1 MNEHERLRVDLGAYV
16 LGQLDEESTARLEQ
30 HLDGCDRCT
39 AELGELTPVAAALAD
54 LRVRPA
60 ASPGEP
66 PAALGDRVVGAV
78 EQAARAE
85 RRTSWARTAGIA
97 GVAAA
102 VALVLSLGV
111 QSLTDDPTPT
121 NPAVRTVPTEAV
133 SVRDEAP
140 GVRASA
146 ALVNHTWGV
155 EVKLRAS
162 GFEDGGRY
170 RVDVLGSDGD
180 RFPAGEF
187 VGTGTRE
194 MDCNLNS
201 SVLRDQAAGFEVTDG
216 DGRVVAAST
225 FG

>member
-16 LGQLDEESTARLEQ
+16 LGQLDEDAAARLER
-30 HLDGCDRCT
+30 HLDGCASCT

-60 ASPGEP
+60 P
-66 PAALGDRVVGAV
+66 PAGDVPPALADRVVGAV

-85 RRTSWARTAGIA
+85 RRTSWTRTAGVA

-102 VALVLSLGV
+102 LALVVSLGV
-111 QSLTDDPTPT
+111 QALRDDPTPT
-121 NPAVRTVPTEAV
+121 TPPVPTEAV
-133 SVRDEAP
+133 GVREEAP
-140 GVRASA
+140 GVQASA

-170 RVDVLGSDGD
+170 RVDVLGTGG
-180 RFPAGEF
+180 RRYPAGEF
-187 VGTGTRE
+187 VGTGARE

-201 SVLRDQAAGFEVTDG
+201 SVLRDQAAGFEVTDS
-216 DGRVVAAST
+216 DGTVVAAST

>member
-1 MNEHERLRVDLGAYV
+1 MNEHERLRIDLGAYV
-16 LGQLDEESTARLEQ
+16 LGQLDEESTARLEE
-30 HLDGCDRCT
+30 HLDGCARCT
-39 AELGELTPVAAALAD
+39 AELGELTPVAAALED

-66 PAALGDRVVGAV
+66 PPALADRVLGAV

-85 RRTSWARTAGIA
+85 RRTSWTRTAGIA

-102 VALVLSLGV
+102 LALVLSFGV
-111 QSLTDDPTPT
+111 QALRDDPTPT
-121 NPAVRTVPTEAV
+121 TPSVPTEAV

-140 GVRASA
+140 GVQASA

-155 EVKLRAS
+155 EVKLHAS
-162 GFEDGGRY
+162 GFEAGGRY
-170 RVDVLGSDGD
+170 RVDVLGPDGD
-180 RFPAGEF
+180 RYPAGEF
-187 VGTGTRE
+187 VGTGSRE

-201 SVLRDQAAGFEVTDG
+201 SVLRDEAAGFEVTDG